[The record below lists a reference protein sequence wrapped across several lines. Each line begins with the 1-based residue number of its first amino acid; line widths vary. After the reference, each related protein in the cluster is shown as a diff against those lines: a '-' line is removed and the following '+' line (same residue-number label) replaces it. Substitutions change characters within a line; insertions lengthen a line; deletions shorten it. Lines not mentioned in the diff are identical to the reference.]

1 LFGQQKTLCRRDL
14 PALERLIGNQP
25 IPEGVDRAEAAAWIG
40 LARTVLNFDEFITRE

>member
-1 LFGQQKTLCRRDL
+1 LES
-14 PALERLIGNQP
+14 LERLIGNQP